1 MALIYFKYAEVVYTS
16 LNSTVVLW
24 SNFGVISQQIL
35 GLQQIDH
42 EFGLRLRKGVN
53 ILVSTPGR
61 LVDHLGKTENLR
73 LERVEWVVLDEADR
87 MLELG
92 YERDVRAVLDALQ
105 QKNQLMRQSLLLSAT
120 LTQVPVPIPVL

>member
-1 MALIYFKYAEVVYTS
+1 
-16 LNSTVVLW
+16 
-24 SNFGVISQQIL
+24 VISQQIL